1 MEFSSQQR
9 LAPHKAVQGGV
20 ISPLLANAIL
30 DHMDWTLHENGY
42 QFSRYADDFV
52 IVCKS
57 KKEAKEVKNLV
68 ESTLNEL
75 GLEISKEKTKI
86 TTYGKGYDF
95 LGFKL
100 SSRSRRMRHKS
111 VKKFKD
117 KIRELTIR
125 KHNFD
130 EAVIVKLN
138 QVIRGTANYFATNFS
153 TCRWMFQKL
162 DSWIRMRLRCMKKKR
177 KSNYDNLKMR
187 VKNFS
192 KLGLLSLESFC
203 VINVKEQKVIPCKG
217 QSAWGRPVTERVT
230 PVNVGN

>member
-1 MEFSSQQR
+1 
-9 LAPHKAVQGGV
+9 
-20 ISPLLANAIL
+20 
-30 DHMDWTLHENGY
+30 
-42 QFSRYADDFV
+42 
-52 IVCKS
+52 
-57 KKEAKEVKNLV
+57 
-68 ESTLNEL
+68 
-75 GLEISKEKTKI
+75 
-86 TTYGKGYDF
+86 
-95 LGFKL
+95 
-100 SSRSRRMRHKS
+100 MRHKS

-138 QVIRGTANYFATNFS
+138 QVIRGAANYFATNFS

-203 VINVKEQKVIPCKG
+203 AINVKEQKVIPCKG
-217 QSAWGRPVTERVT
+217 QSVWVAR
-230 PVNVGN
+230 